1 MKMLWLRKVCKSILY
16 LYIYLSADW
25 LLFYLVEGP
34 LADTET
40 EDQVTR
46 YLRTLTAWKTAITSL
61 VDVFSHPSVR
71 QLRIYEIKSADP
83 IFDDYLKEFK
93 FLEEEYSVT
102 LDKVRR
108 ATIHAEAALMA
119 LKYNPENLVL
129 ADIKKVFIVRISSAS
144 I

>member
-1 MKMLWLRKVCKSILY
+1 MRKVYKSILY
-16 LYIYLSADW
+16 LHIYLSADRP
-25 LLFYLVEGP
+25 LFYLVEGP

-46 YLRTLTAWKTAITSL
+46 YLRTLTAWRTAIKSL

-83 IFDDYLKEFK
+83 VFDDSLKKFK
-93 FLEEEYSVT
+93 FLEEGYSIT
-102 LDKVRR
+102 LEQVER
-108 ATIHAEAALMA
+108 ATVHAEAALMA

-144 I
+144 IERVN

>member
-1 MKMLWLRKVCKSILY
+1 MRKVCKSILY

-46 YLRTLTAWKTAITSL
+46 YLRTLTAWRTAIKSL

-83 IFDDYLKEFK
+83 VFDDYLKKFK
-93 FLEEEYSVT
+93 FLEEGYSIT
-102 LDKVRR
+102 LEQVER
-108 ATIHAEAALMA
+108 ATVHAEAALMA

>member
-1 MKMLWLRKVCKSILY
+1 MRKVYKSILY
-16 LYIYLSADW
+16 LYIYLSANW

-34 LADTET
+34 LPDTET

-83 IFDDYLKEFK
+83 VFDDSLRKFK
-93 FLEEEYSVT
+93 FLEEGYSIT
-102 LDKVRR
+102 LEQVER
-108 ATIHAEAALMA
+108 AAVHAEAALMA

>member
-1 MKMLWLRKVCKSILY
+1 MLWLRMVYKSILY
-16 LYIYLSADW
+16 LYIYLSANW

-83 IFDDYLKEFK
+83 VFDDYLKKFK